1 MHVKETIIFTFL
13 LFAITIV
20 IPYVYSFAS
29 ICFSCV
35 DTGNI
40 NLAKPHYSV
49 PDQYYW
55 YNRVQKQDV
64 LAVSWL

>member
-1 MHVKETIIFTFL
+1 MHVKETIIFTFF
-13 LFAITIV
+13 LFAITII

-49 PDQYYW
+49 PDQYY
-55 YNRVQKQDV
+55 
-64 LAVSWL
+64 